1 MPEYERDQDFRRGRG
16 ADTDL
21 VLAPGEFA
29 YIQDGTK
36 GNISVYV
43 GPQKTTISQTDI
55 PVKWDPASRTYKRC
69 DQEGARCQFPS
80 APEGFYMV
88 LQNPVP
94 TGKDENP
101 VRGTNSQS
109 IDLRMGRKINIPGP
123 ATFPLW
129 PGQSADVI
137 EGHRL
142 RSNQYL
148 LVRIYNDEEAKTN
161 WGKAVIKPQNP
172 EGSGQQGESGT
183 QQQTNVSSVV
193 SAVAKPEK
201 LTMGQLIV
209 VCGTDVSFYIP
220 PTGVEVV
227 PDENEGGKF
236 VRSAVTLERLEY
248 CILLDESGDKRYVI
262 GPDVVFPKPTETFV
276 EGLGDNGV
284 KTRKFRAIELNEIQG
299 IYVKVIAD
307 YKDGEKEFK
316 AGEELFITGKEQ
328 AIYYPRPEHSIIR
341 YGEQTK
347 HYAVAI
353 PAGEARYVLDRMAG
367 AVELVSGP
375 KMFLADPRK
384 QVGIRR
390 ILSDREVKLWFPGN
404 TQAASVNELLREMAD
419 SQSASFLT
427 FRQSEELLG
436 ERQLTSRTS
445 SKGGESF
452 QRGTKF
458 TAPPTVSLDNKYDG
472 SVRIEIWP
480 GYAVLVVSKTGKRR
494 VVVGPNSTH
503 LEFDETLLPLALST
517 GKPKTTDTLYET
529 VYLKV
534 RNNTISDIVSAE
546 TRDLCGVQIKL
557 SYRVNF
563 TGDNPEK
570 WFDVDNYV
578 KFLTDHLR
586 SLLRNAVKQ
595 HGIENFYQKAT
606 SVIRDT
612 ILGVSGEGGE
622 GRTGR
627 HFQENDMHVYDVEIL
642 DVKITDPRIAE
653 LLIQSQQEAV
663 KTTLQIADLE
673 RSRNFALKDEEIKR
687 EKAKAVADTSSH
699 RHSLELEGVK
709 RQLLIDLENIAN
721 RVKMQVEE
729 TRANLERQTNLTQI
743 NEAELAREK
752 ARLDQDYEDFRRR
765 LESETEAITKQVSS
779 VGEKLSDA
787 LVLTAHANLAEQV
800 SKDMAPLVAL
810 GGGNAEEM
818 FNKLVAGTFI
828 QDMLSKTKTRKSS
841 S

>member
-1 MPEYERDQDFRRGRG
+1 MPEYDREQDFRRGRG

-21 VLAPGEFA
+21 VLAPGEYA

-94 TGKDENP
+94 AGKDENP
-101 VRGTNSQS
+101 ARGTNSQS

-172 EGSGQQGESGT
+172 EGSGSQSGESGA
-183 QQQTNVSSVV
+183 QQSVNTSGVV

-209 VCGTDVSFYIP
+209 VRGVDVSFYIP

-227 PDENEGGKF
+227 PDENRQF
-236 VRSAVTLERLEY
+236 VRDAVTLERLEY

-262 GPDVVFPKPTETFV
+262 GPDVVFPKPTEIFV
-276 EGLGDNGV
+276 EGSGDNGV

-367 AVELVSGP
+367 AVELVCGP
-375 KMFLADPRK
+375 RMFLADPRK

-390 ILSDREVKLWFPGN
+390 ILSPKEVNLWFPGN
-404 TQAASVNELLREMAD
+404 TQAATVNQLLREVAD

-436 ERQLTSRTS
+436 ERQLTVRTS

-458 TAPPTVSLDNKYDG
+458 TAPPTASLDNKYDG

-534 RNNTISDIVSAE
+534 RNNTVSDIVSAE
-546 TRDLCGVQIKL
+546 TKDLCGVQIKL

-563 TGDNPEK
+563 AGDNPEK
-570 WFDVDNYV
+570 WFEVDNYV
-578 KFLTDHLR
+578 KFLTDHIR

-595 HGIENFYQKAT
+595 RGIEDFYQNAT

-612 ILGVSGEGGE
+612 ILGVSREGGE

-642 DVKITDPRIAE
+642 DVKIMDQVIAE
-653 LLIQSQQEAV
+653 LLTSSQKDAV
-663 KTTLQIADLE
+663 RTALRIAGLE
-673 RSRNFALKDEEIKR
+673 RDRDFTLRDEDIRR
-687 EKAKAVADTSSH
+687 EKADAVAKTSSH
-699 RHSLELEGVK
+699 QHGLELQGVK
-709 RQLLIDLENIAN
+709 RQLIIDLERIGN
-721 RVKMQVEE
+721 RVRIQVEE
-729 TRANLERQTNLTQI
+729 TKATLERQASLTQI
-743 NEAELAREK
+743 DEAELAREK
-752 ARLDQDYEDFRRR
+752 AQLDQGYMDFKRR
-765 LESETEAITKQVSS
+765 LESETEAITKQISS

-787 LVLTAHANLAEQV
+787 LILAAHANLAAQV

-810 GGGNAEEM
+810 GGGNTEEM

-828 QDMLSKTKTRKSS
+828 QDILSKTRKSH
-841 S
+841 

>member
-1 MPEYERDQDFRRGRG
+1 MPDYDREQDFRRGRG

-21 VLAPGEFA
+21 VLAPGEYA

-94 TGKDENP
+94 AGKDENP
-101 VRGTNSQS
+101 ARGTNSQS

-172 EGSGQQGESGT
+172 EGSGPQSSESGA
-183 QQQTNVSSVV
+183 QQSANTSGVV

-209 VCGTDVSFYIP
+209 VRGVDVSFYIP

-227 PDENEGGKF
+227 PDENRQF
-236 VRSAVTLERLEY
+236 VRDAVTLERLEY

-262 GPDVVFPKPTETFV
+262 GPDVVFPKPTEIFV
-276 EGLGDNGV
+276 EGLGDNDA

-307 YKDGEKEFK
+307 YKEGEKEFK

-367 AVELVSGP
+367 AVELVCGP

-390 ILSDREVKLWFPGN
+390 ILSQKEVSLWFPGN
-404 TQAASVNELLREMAD
+404 TQAATFNQLLREVAD
-419 SQSASFLT
+419 SQNANFLT
-427 FRQSEELLG
+427 SRQSEELLG
-436 ERQLTSRTS
+436 ERQLTARTS

-458 TAPPTVSLDNKYDG
+458 TAPPTASLDNKYDG

-494 VVVGPNSTH
+494 VVVGPDSTH
-503 LEFDETLLPLALST
+503 LEFDETLLPQSLST

-529 VYLKV
+529 AYLKV
-534 RNNTISDIVSAE
+534 RNNTVSDIVSAE
-546 TRDLCGVQIKL
+546 TKDLCGVQVKL

-570 WFDVDNYV
+570 WFEVDNYV

-595 HGIENFYQKAT
+595 RGIEDFYQNAT

-612 ILGVSGEGGE
+612 VLGVSREGGE

-642 DVKITDPRIAE
+642 DVKIIDQRIAE

-663 KTTLQIADLE
+663 KTALEIAGLE
-673 RSRNFALKDEEIKR
+673 RSRNFTVKDEEIRR
-687 EKAKAVADTSSH
+687 EKAKAVAETSSH
-699 RHSLELEGVK
+699 QHGLELEGVK
-709 RQLLIDLENIAN
+709 RQLLIDLEKIGN
-721 RVKMQVEE
+721 RVKIQVEE
-729 TRANLERQTNLTQI
+729 TKANLERQISLSRI
-743 NEAELAREK
+743 DEAELAREK
-752 ARLDQDYEDFRRR
+752 AKLDQDYEDFRRR

-779 VGEKLSDA
+779 VGDKLSDA
-787 LVLTAHANLAEQV
+787 LVLAAHANLAEQV

-828 QDMLSKTKTRKSS
+828 QDLLSKTRRSH
-841 S
+841 

>member
-1 MPEYERDQDFRRGRG
+1 MPDYDRDEFRRGRG

-21 VLAPGEFA
+21 VLAPGEYA

-94 TGKDENP
+94 QGKDENP

-172 EGSGQQGESGT
+172 EGSGPQSGEPGMQQSANT
-183 QQQTNVSSVV
+183 SNVV

-209 VCGTDVSFYIP
+209 VRGTDVSFYIP

-262 GPDVVFPKPTETFV
+262 GPDVVFPKPTEIFV
-276 EGLGDNGV
+276 EGSGDNGD

-307 YKDGEKEFK
+307 YKDKDGDKEFK

-367 AVELVSGP
+367 AVELVRGP

-390 ILSDREVKLWFPGN
+390 ILSDKEVKLWFPGN
-404 TQAASVNELLREMAD
+404 TQAATVNQLLREMAE
-419 SQSASFLT
+419 SQNTSFLT

-436 ERQLTSRTS
+436 ERQLTTRTS

-472 SVRIEIWP
+472 SVRIEVWP

-494 VVVGPNSTH
+494 VVVGPDSTH
-503 LEFDETLLPLALST
+503 LEFDETILPLALST

-529 VYLKV
+529 AYLKV
-534 RNNTISDIVSAE
+534 RNNTVSDIVSAE
-546 TRDLCGVQIKL
+546 TKDLCGVQIKM

-570 WFDVDNYV
+570 WFEVDNYV
-578 KFLTDHLR
+578 KFLTDHIR

-595 HGIENFYQKAT
+595 RGIEDFYQNAT
-606 SVIRDT
+606 SIIRDT
-612 ILGVSGEGGE
+612 VLGVSREGGE

-642 DVKITDPRIAE
+642 DVRIMDQRIAE

-663 KTTLQIADLE
+663 KTALQMAGLE
-673 RSRNFALKDEEIKR
+673 RTRDFTLKDEEIKR
-687 EKAKAVADTSSH
+687 EKAKAVAETYSSQH
-699 RHSLELEGVK
+699 GLDLEMIK
-709 RQLLIDLENIAN
+709 RQLIFDLEKIGNK
-721 RVKMQVEE
+721 VKIQVEE
-729 TRANLERQTNLTQI
+729 TKADLERQASLTQI
-743 NEAELAREK
+743 SKAELTRDQAK
-752 ARLDQDYEDFRRR
+752 LDQDYEDFKRR
-765 LESETEAITKQVSS
+765 LESETEAITKQVGS

-818 FNKLVAGTFI
+818 FNKLVAGTFL
-828 QDMLSKTKTRKSS
+828 QDLLSKTRRSH
-841 S
+841 